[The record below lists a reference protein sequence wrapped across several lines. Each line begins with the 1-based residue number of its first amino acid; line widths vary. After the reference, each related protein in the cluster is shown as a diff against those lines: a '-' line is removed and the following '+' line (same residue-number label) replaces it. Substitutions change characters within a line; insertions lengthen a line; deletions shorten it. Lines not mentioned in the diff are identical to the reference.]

1 MMISFDYV
9 FFIIAGDLKANDK
22 GNDVIMS
29 SHKKE
34 NISNMMMT
42 LDCNDVMVGFNMMI
56 SYSKKIM
63 KWMMMTMM
71 MMLDLADD
79 VMVGK

>member
-1 MMISFDYV
+1 MF
-9 FFIIAGDLKANDK
+9 FFIIAGDLKVNDK
-22 GNDVIMS
+22 GDNVIMS

-42 LDCNDVMVGFNMMI
+42 LDCDDVMVGFNMMI